1 MNLSKL
7 PTVAYVCVTVVILG
21 VLGSMTYLSA
31 IGADATEIRQ
41 VFNTVANLGGLVLGS
56 IGAVAGSIAARR
68 ATDAAEQTNGGLV
81 EAVREA
87 VERDGPRS

>member
-31 IGADATEIRQ
+31 IDADATEIRQ
-41 VFNTVANLGGLVLGS
+41 VFNTVANLGGLLLGS

-68 ATDAAEQTNGGLV
+68 ATDAAEQTNGGLA
-81 EAVREA
+81 ETVREI
-87 VERDGPRS
+87 VDRDRPRS